1 MPRTCRSTPTPEP
14 LLPLSENKQ
23 LEAIIR
29 GFANHHRI
37 ALLLLLAEQPNLTL
51 DGCAKGLDLNVKTA
65 SGHLRELSINGFVD
79 KEADGRSVHHSLT
92 KRGRAAVAFIE
103 AMQADAT

>member
-1 MPRTCRSTPTPEP
+1 M
-14 LLPLSENKQ
+14 PLSENKQ
-23 LEAIIR
+23 LEAIVR

-37 ALLLLLAEQPNLTL
+37 ALLLLLAERPGLTL

-79 KEADGRSVHHSLT
+79 KEADGRSVHHALT
-92 KRGRAAVAFIE
+92 LRGQSAVAFIH
-103 AMQADAT
+103 AMRRGPHESAPPGH

>member
-1 MPRTCRSTPTPEP
+1 MPR
-14 LLPLSENKQ
+14 SEAKQ

-37 ALLLLLAEQPNLTL
+37 ALLLLLAEQPGLTL
-51 DGCAKGLDLNVKTA
+51 DACAKGLELNVKTA

-79 KEADGRSVHHSLT
+79 KDADGRSVHHTLT
-92 KRGRAAVAFIE
+92 PRGQEAVTFIK
-103 AMQADAT
+103 AMQSDAH

>member
-1 MPRTCRSTPTPEP
+1 MHLRGTITPDL

-51 DGCAKGLDLNVKTA
+51 DACAKALELNVKTA

-79 KEADGRSVHHSLT
+79 KEADGRSVHHTLT
-92 KRGRAAVAFIE
+92 PRGRAAVAFIGAMRDE
-103 AMQADAT
+103 A

>member
-1 MPRTCRSTPTPEP
+1 M
-14 LLPLSENKQ
+14 PLSETKQ

-37 ALLLLLAEQPNLTL
+37 ALLLLLVDHPGLTL
-51 DGCAKGLDLNVKTA
+51 DACAKGLELNVKTA

-79 KEADGRSVHHSLT
+79 KEADGRSVHHTLT
-92 KRGRAAVAFIE
+92 PRGLAAVAFVK
-103 AMQADAT
+103 AMRSDAS

>member
-1 MPRTCRSTPTPEP
+1 M
-14 LLPLSENKQ
+14 PLSENKQ

-37 ALLLLLAEQPNLTL
+37 ALLLLLADAPNLTL
-51 DGCAKGLDLNVKTA
+51 DGCAKALDLNVKTA

-79 KEADGRSVHHSLT
+79 KEADGREVHHTLT
-92 KRGRAAVAFIE
+92 PRGEAAVAFIQS
-103 AMQADAT
+103 MKQDAK

>member
-1 MPRTCRSTPTPEP
+1 MPQPE
-14 LLPLSENKQ
+14 EKQ

-37 ALLLLLAEQPNLTL
+37 ALLLLLAEQPGLTL

-79 KEADGRSVHHSLT
+79 KEADGRSVLHTLT
-92 KRGRAAVAFIE
+92 DRGIAAVAFIR
-103 AMQADAT
+103 AMRADT

>member
-1 MPRTCRSTPTPEP
+1 M
-14 LLPLSENKQ
+14 PLSETKQ

-92 KRGRAAVAFIE
+92 GRGRAAVAFIE
-103 AMQADAT
+103 AMQSDAT